1 MTFFESRTLVI
12 FAYHSLSVLVNI
24 TTQLKWDD
32 SAFNKCKSR
41 VDLTIHAKLIMEQ
54 N

>member
-1 MTFFESRTLVI
+1 MTFFEFRTLVV
-12 FAYHSLSVLVNI
+12 FAYRSLSVLANI
-24 TTQLKWDD
+24 TAHLKWDD

-41 VDLTIHAKLIMEQ
+41 VRQTIDAELIMEQ